1 MLYVDPPP
9 GISAWAREDDMRIV
23 EAVVEGADGTPYA
36 GGRFR
41 LQLSMPQRYPFEPP
55 KVHYVTPIYHPNIDS
70 AGRICLD
77 ILNLPPKG
85 AWKPSLNI
93 ATVLQSLRLLMAEP
107 NPDDGLMVDITHQY
121 VHDHARFE
129 ATAAEHTRKHAS
141 GASEGGGAVA
151 AAAEAAEVSS
161 TATAA
166 AASSSGGAGNGN
178 GNGNDSSSGSSGSSS
193 AAGGGG
199 SATAT
204 TATNSTTSN
213 AHAPFAEGG
222 QGSGAEPP
230 PATSSTATAGTPA
243 ATALPGPPAVTT
255 AAAAAPAK
263 ASLDGAASEAEVEA
277 KRPKLS

>member
-178 GNGNDSSSGSSGSSS
+178 GNGNDSSSGSDSDSSSGSSGSSS

-243 ATALPGPPAVTT
+243 ATALPGPPALTT
-255 AAAAAPAK
+255 
-263 ASLDGAASEAEVEA
+263 LDGAASEAEVEA